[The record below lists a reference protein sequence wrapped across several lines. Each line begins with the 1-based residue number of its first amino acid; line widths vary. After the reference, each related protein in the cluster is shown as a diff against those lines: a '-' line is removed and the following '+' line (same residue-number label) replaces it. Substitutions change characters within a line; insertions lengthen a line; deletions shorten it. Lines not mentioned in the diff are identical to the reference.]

1 MFLGHQSTKVDDKG
15 RLKLSSDFKSVID
28 EQLGPKFYITTL
40 DAKRAQVYPLQEWLK
55 KLGELQALPTTNPIR
70 QRIFD
75 ITSRYG
81 QQVDMDSAGR
91 LLIPQELRKDA
102 NLEGDVVVLSKG
114 AILEIANGVEFREAA
129 KPLTAE
135 ELAAAAALGW

>member
-1 MFLGHQSTKVDDKG
+1 MFLGHQSTKIDEKG
-15 RLKLSSDFKSVID
+15 RLKLSSEFKSLID
-28 EQLGPKFYITTL
+28 EKLGPKFYITTL

-55 KLGELQALPTTNPIR
+55 KLAELQAMPTTNPIR

-81 QQVDMDSAGR
+81 QQVDMDASGR
-91 LLIPQELRKDA
+91 LLIPQELREEAK
-102 NLEGDVVVLSKG
+102 LTGDVIVLSKG
-114 AILEIANGVEFREAA
+114 LILEVANGTEFREAA
-129 KPLTAE
+129 QPLTAE

>member
-1 MFLGHQSTKVDDKG
+1 MFLGHQSTRVDEKG
-15 RLKLSSDFKSVID
+15 RLKLSSDFKSLID
-28 EQLGPKFYITTL
+28 EKLGPKFYITTL

-55 KLGELQALPTTNPIR
+55 KLGELQAMPTTNPIR

-91 LLIPQELRKDA
+91 LLIPQELREDA
-102 NLEGDVVVLSKG
+102 KLTGDVVVLSKG
-114 AILEIANGVEFREAA
+114 LILEVANGAEFREAA
-129 KPLTAE
+129 RPLTAE

>member
-1 MFLGHQSTKVDDKG
+1 MFLGHQSTRVDDKG

-55 KLGELQALPTTNPIR
+55 KLGELQAMPTTNPIR

-91 LLIPQELRKDA
+91 LLIPQELREDA
-102 NLEGDVVVLSKG
+102 KLTGDVVVLSKG
-114 AILEIANGVEFREAA
+114 AILEIANGAEFREAA

>member
-1 MFLGHQSTKVDDKG
+1 MDEKG
-15 RLKLSSDFKSVID
+15 RLKLSSEFKSLID

-40 DAKRAQVYPLQEWLK
+40 DVKRAQVYPLQEWLK
-55 KLGELQALPTTNPIR
+55 KLAELQAMPTTNPIR

-91 LLIPQELRKDA
+91 LLIPQELREDA
-102 NLEGDVVVLSKG
+102 KLTGDVVVLSKG
-114 AILEIANGVEFREAA
+114 AILEIANGAEFREAA